1 MKLDRNVEALDSGKY
16 AVVKL
21 RRLRQIRETEPAE
34 QYIRIKRSLDCLE
47 RAGVLTYG
55 APGSTDEF
63 FVLMLKDEFA
73 APALRAYSFEAGSY
87 DVEYAD
93 EVNILAD
100 RAGLNSPHCKKPD

>member
-21 RRLRQIRETEPAE
+21 RRLRQIRETEGQE
-34 QYIRIKRSLDCLE
+34 QFLRVKRSLDCLE

-55 APGSTDEF
+55 KPGSADEF

-73 APALRAYSFEAGSY
+73 APALRSY
-87 DVEYAD
+87 AAAANGYDNEYGG
-93 EVNILAD
+93 EVLELANRSGD
-100 RAGLNSPHCKKPD
+100 RSPHCKRPD